1 MFWRKILLC
10 FCLTLMISANP
21 ALAANSTRDE
31 GWTPIAPGI
40 EYQKFQLPDPN
51 NVFVARM
58 DRSNPSVTLESTI
71 AQGKMAGAKE
81 TVSDMYARYDQ
92 AINYWGGS
100 ENPPSW
106 GMRNQVV
113 VAINGAYFDMTTGLA
128 KGGQIYSGWY
138 AKEYSDLGGG
148 SGFTWMLDRSA
159 FIGDCIYHR
168 PEKQLVTFPATG
180 KTERITDINT
190 TRPQHGLV
198 LYTPQYDS
206 RTGTDG
212 SGAEV
217 IIEMT
222 RPTMI
227 LPSPSYASGIVRQVH
242 PNEGNSLIPFNSI
255 VLSASGLSYVSTLI
269 ENAQVGSEIRISQE
283 ITSYK
288 GDCSTSIQQKWT
300 KAYAAVEGAFSYL
313 EDGKIH
319 DYDAAGAKVRNPR
332 TAIAYNDDYIYFIVV
347 DGRDYAYSVGMTIH
361 ELAEFTRDRL
371 GATWGEAEDGGGSS
385 TMVINGVVVNN
396 SYCNNYSCAGTFA
409 NAQDSVGAYTPIVDQ
424 HTESKNIR
432 EVFNRLSPFAAYL
445 ALVAREE
452 DLVQNPPAIYQDVYG
467 SQSIPQRPVAN
478 GMMMVIALP
487 AEYSTNFY
495 PTEYVTAMV
504 DIEMHL
510 GPGTNY
516 ASFTSIPGG
525 AQGTIMLQMNGLN
538 GVLAKST
545 HWWYVDFGGVR
556 GWVPEQA
563 LTGQREF
570 REQTEAIRR

>member
-1 MFWRKILLC
+1 MFWRKILLGLC
-10 FCLTLMISANP
+10 VTLLFSANP
-21 ALAANSTRDE
+21 ALAANSSYDE
-31 GWTPIAPGI
+31 GWQPIAPGI
-40 EYQKFQLPDPN
+40 DYQKFQLPDPN
-51 NVFVARM
+51 NVFVTRM
-58 DRSNPSVTLESTI
+58 DRSNRSVTLESTI

-81 TVSDMYARYDQ
+81 TVTDMYARYDQ

-113 VAINGAYFDMTTGLA
+113 VAINGAYFDMTTGVA
-128 KGGQIYSGWY
+128 KGGQIHSGWY
-138 AKEYSDLGGG
+138 AKEYGDLGGG
-148 SGFTWMLDRSA
+148 SGFAWMVDRSA
-159 FIGDCIYHR
+159 FIGNCIYHR

-190 TRPQHGLV
+190 TRPNHGLV

-217 IIEMT
+217 VVEMK

-227 LPSPSYASGIVRQVH
+227 LPSPSYASGIVREVRA
-242 PNEGNSLIPFNSI
+242 NEGNSQIPFNSI
-255 VLSASGLSYVSTLI
+255 VLSASGLSYITTLL

-283 ITSYK
+283 ITSFK
-288 GDCSTSIQQKWT
+288 GDCATSIQQKWT
-300 KAYAAVEGAFSYL
+300 KAYAAVEGAYSYL

-319 DYDAAGAKVRNPR
+319 DYDAPGANVRNPR
-332 TAIAYNDDYIYFIVV
+332 TAIAFNDDYVYFIVV

-361 ELAEFTRDRL
+361 ELAVFTRDQL
-371 GATWGEAEDGGGSS
+371 GATWGEAEDGGGST

-396 SYCNNYSCAGTFA
+396 SYCNNYTCAGNFA
-409 NAQDSVGAYTPIVDQ
+409 NAQDSVGTYQPIVKQ
-424 HTESKNIR
+424 EEGTKNIR
-432 EVFNRLSPFAAYL
+432 EVFSRLSPFAAYL

-452 DLVQNPPAIYQDVYG
+452 DLVQKPPVTYQDVYG
-467 SQSIPQRPVAN
+467 SQTITQRPVAN
-478 GMMMVIALP
+478 GMLMVIALP
-487 AEYSTNFY
+487 ADYSTTFY
-495 PTEYVTAMV
+495 PTENVIAMV

-516 ASFTSIPGG
+516 ASFTTVPGG
-525 AQGTIMLQMNGLN
+525 TVGTILPQLNGLY

-545 HWWYVDFGGVR
+545 YWWYVDFGGVR

-563 LTGQREF
+563 LSGQREF
-570 REQTEAIRR
+570 RDQTEATHH